1 MTLPVAVTTKPGDA
15 LTRRADSKAWTT
27 KDGGDPA
34 LCRGRHPARPGF
46 PVKHLQLDPTIR
58 NQTGIGPGYRF
69 ARMDVAEIDAGLWR
83 WTAYHEEWKETVGS
97 VYCETGDG
105 VVVIDPLVPRDDED
119 RFWRAL
125 DRDVRRVG
133 KQVHVLVT
141 VFWHVR
147 STAALVDRYSAR
159 VWAPSTCRAAVERR
173 SGVVTDVFR
182 PGEGSLPGGV
192 ESFRTARRTE
202 VVFWIPPHRALVPG
216 DVLLGDDAG
225 GVRMCPESWLPEKTG
240 HRELA
245 ESLQPLLD
253 LPVRRILVSHGEP
266 VLENGR
272 AKLAQALQRP

>member
-1 MTLPVAVTTKPGDA
+1 
-15 LTRRADSKAWTT
+15 
-27 KDGGDPA
+27 
-34 LCRGRHPARPGF
+34 
-46 PVKHLQLDPTIR
+46 
-58 NQTGIGPGYRF
+58 
-69 ARMDVAEIDAGLWR
+69 MDVAEIDAGLWR

-105 VVVIDPLVPRDDED
+105 VVVIDPLVPRGSDCASPETASADSGRANISGED

-133 KQVHVLVT
+133 KHVHVLLT

-147 STAALVDRYSAR
+147 STAAVVDRYSAR
-159 VWAPSTCRAAVERR
+159 VWAPSTSRAAVERR

-182 PGEGSLPGGV
+182 PGDGLPGGI

-202 VVFWIPPHRALVPG
+202 VVFWIPQHAALVPG

-225 GVRMCPESWLPEKTG
+225 GIRMCPESWLPENTG

-245 ESLQPLLD
+245 ESLRPLLE
-253 LPVRRILVSHGEP
+253 LPVRRVLVSHGEP
-266 VLENGR
+266 VLEDGR
-272 AKLAQALQRP
+272 AKLAQALQP